1 MQNESLWARWMDRR
15 SQNFGPKDGGSGGD
29 GGYVINYMARKLGLG
44 GSPQK
49 AEVIA
54 RLRQIDLTLVVGDDD
69 WEPR

>member
-1 MQNESLWARWMDRR
+1 MGRP

-44 GSPQK
+44 GSSQK
-49 AEVIA
+49 AVVIA
-54 RLRQIDLTLVVGDDD
+54 RLSQIDLTLVVGADD